1 MRNIL
6 IKVFLITLLLSAFSS
21 HAQLYKGVDEKG
33 NVFYSDKPFESA
45 EKFTPLPLSIVD
57 APKAKPEEPVK
68 EEKPVAFKYTDFDI
82 VAPKNN
88 ETIWN
93 ESAVTVLLNL
103 RPALNAE
110 LGHSIWLMQNG
121 NPVIKNSQS
130 MALSIGRLERGAHQ
144 LQAQVRD
151 KQGKII
157 VRSRAIV
164 AHIKHAVVRPRARTN

>member
-6 IKVFLITLLLSAFSS
+6 IKSLLVALSLFAFTSQ
-21 HAQLYKGVDEKG
+21 AQLYKGVDDKG
-33 NVFYSDKPFESA
+33 NVFYSDQPFESA
-45 EKFTPLPLSIVD
+45 EKFTPPPLSIVD
-57 APKAKPEEPVK
+57 APKVKPEKTLK
-68 EEKPVAFKYTDFDI
+68 EEKRVEFKYTDFDI

-93 ESAVTVLLNL
+93 EPAVSISLNL

-121 NPVIKNSQS
+121 KPVIKNSPS
-130 MALSIGRLERGAHQ
+130 LVLSIGRLERGAHQ

-164 AHIKHAVVRPRARTN
+164 VHIKHAVVRPRVRTN